1 MEKEHRSLSL
11 LEVKNLKTY
20 FYTEEGVVPAV
31 DGLSFNL
38 DEGETL
44 AIVGESGCGKSVTS
58 LSILRIVASPPGKIE
73 SGEILYEGQDL
84 LKKSEKEM
92 RKIRGNEISMIFQ
105 EPLTS
110 LNPVFT
116 VGTQIGESLRLH
128 QGMSKEEARKK
139 SIEMLTLV
147 GIPAPNKV
155 IDDYPHQLSGGMRQR
170 VMIAM
175 ALACNPKILIA
186 DEPTTALDVTIQAQI
201 LQLLGKIKSETK
213 TAIIL
218 ITHDLGIVAQIAQN
232 VMVMYAGQAVEYA
245 DVHTI
250 FKNPLHPYTVGL
262 LKSIPVMGEQRD
274 SLYSIKGNIPSAKD
288 YPKGCRFSPRCEY
301 ATEKCAL
308 EQPHLITLPNRHK
321 VCCWKYEGGVE

>member
-1 MEKEHRSLSL
+1 MAL
-11 LEVKNLKTY
+11 LEINDLRTFFTTKRGIIKAVNGVS
-20 FYTEEGVVPAV
+20 YTVESGRTLGV
-31 DGLSFNL
+31 
-38 DEGETL
+38 
-44 AIVGESGCGKSVTS
+44 VGESGSGKSVS
-58 LSILRIVASPPGKIE
+58 AMSILRLLDANGYIDGGSIMF
-73 SGEILYEGQDL
+73 EGRDMTRL
-84 LKKSEKEM
+84 PISEVQ
-92 RKIRGNEISMIFQ
+92 KIRGNKISVIFQ
-105 EPLTS
+105 EPMTS

-116 VGTQIGESLRLH
+116 IERQVSEPFMIH
-128 QGMSKEEARKK
+128 QGMNRREAAVKAV
-139 SIEMLTLV
+139 EMLRDV
-147 GIPAPNKV
+147 KIPNPETVVKQ
-155 IDDYPHQLSGGMRQR
+155 YPHQLSGGMRQR

-262 LKSIPVMGEQRD
+262 LKSIPVIGEQRD